1 MENKILR
8 QLGKAMRPFLEIAQ
22 RKFLDYKVVSS
33 SPNCFVQEYSPT
45 SNFERSVYFCRCIFY
60 SPT

>member
-33 SPNCFVQEYSPT
+33 SPNCFVQKYSP
-45 SNFERSVYFCRCIFY
+45 SNFQDSVYFAGACL
-60 SPT
+60 